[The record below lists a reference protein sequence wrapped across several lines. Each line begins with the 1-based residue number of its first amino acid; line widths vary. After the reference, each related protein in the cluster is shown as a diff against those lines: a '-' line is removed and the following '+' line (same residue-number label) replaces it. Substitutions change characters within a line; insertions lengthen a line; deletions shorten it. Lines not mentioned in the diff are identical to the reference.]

1 MLSDPT
7 LRGRIATRFPFIQST
22 DAGFR
27 DAFFGRAQ
35 YLQIGRG
42 QVVAMEGDRCQG
54 LALVLSGSVRIYKM
68 TPSGRELTLYHIP
81 EGDSCVLT
89 ASCIM
94 SDSRFPAT
102 AETETDVELIIVPS
116 ISARDWLSGNDVWC
130 AFVFGLVSKRLA
142 SIILTLE
149 DVAFLKMNVRLAHY
163 LIENADSAG
172 ALHVTHQHI
181 ADELGTSREVVTRL
195 LKEFENDGLLETH
208 RGNIVIRDAAGIQ
221 ALD

>member
-1 MLSDPT
+1 MLNDSA
-7 LRGRIATRFPFIQST
+7 LRGRIATRFPFMQST
-22 DAGFR
+22 DPDFR
-27 DAFFGRAQ
+27 NAFFGKAQ
-35 YLQIGRG
+35 YLQIGKR

-68 TPSGRELTLYHIP
+68 TPAGREITLYHIP

-94 SDSRFPAT
+94 SDSTFPAT
-102 AETETDVELIIVPS
+102 AETETDVELILVPS
-116 ISARDWLSGNDVWC
+116 LNARDWLSGNDAWC
-130 AFVFGLVSKRLA
+130 AFIFGLVAKRLA
-142 SIILTLE
+142 SIIMTLE

-163 LIENADSAG
+163 LVENADDSG
-172 ALHVTHQHI
+172 TLHVTHQHI

-208 RGNIVIRDAAGIQ
+208 RGNIVIRDAAGIR
-221 ALD
+221 ALN